1 MLKKTLSALVLTA
14 FAASTLTAC
23 GGTDTIATMPVLE
36 QTEQQVGALSFSG
49 VKDQVTKA
57 LTAQFKALDADKNKM
72 VTPEEYGV
80 KSPEDFQ
87 AFRGLDDNKDGKVTL
102 KEMLPGF
109 IEKQITATKIMH
121 AANALFKQI
130 DSSKDGFIQMAELN
144 NSPLVSGAFAENFKK
159 FDKEKK
165 IWLFRKS
172 NSGKLSKSEFQNAYA
187 SIAMSAKADAP
198 APAPAEPPAAP
209 PAEPPAAPPAD
220 PATPAS

>member
-1 MLKKTLSALVLTA
+1 MLKRTLSALLLTA
-14 FAASTLTAC
+14 FTASTLTAC
-23 GGTDTIATMPVLE
+23 GGTDPIATMPVVE

-49 VKDQVTKA
+49 VKKEVEKA

-80 KSPEDFQ
+80 KSPEDFNS
-87 AFRGLDDNKDGKVTL
+87 FRALDDNKDGKVTL

-109 IEKQITATKIMH
+109 IEKQTTALKLMH
-121 AANALFKQI
+121 AANALFKQV
-130 DSSKDGFIQMAELN
+130 DASKDGFVQMGELEK
-144 NSPLVSGAFAENFKK
+144 SPLISADFAANFKK

-172 NSGKLSKSEFQNAYA
+172 NSGKLSKSEFQNEYA
-187 SIAMSAKADAP
+187 AIAMSAKAAAPAP

-209 PAEPPAAPPAD
+209 PAEPPASPAP
-220 PATPAS
+220 